1 MAHILIYAV
10 LLGCCI
16 YECVCKKVTSL
27 LAVISDFLLITA
39 AFADMM
45 CFASGLTFAGICSKA
60 VFLGLFLIHIVRI
73 IMVIPMNYKAAR
85 EAETLKAEL
94 AENRISIMLSQIQP
108 HFLYNSLNTIY
119 GLCEKDPTAAKKAV
133 NDFADYLRG
142 NMDSLSRN
150 CPVPFENE
158 LNHLKAY
165 LSLEQTRFKKK
176 LNIEWDIQTDSF
188 MIPSLTV
195 QPLVENAVKHGICMK
210 ENGGTVK
217 ISSRELED
225 CFEVEVSDNGV
236 GFDVNKPKNDGK
248 SHIGIEN
255 VRSRLRKMC
264 GTELEITS
272 ETGNGTS
279 AVIRLPK
286 RNADEQDIQNIKKG

>member
-1 MAHILIYAV
+1 
-10 LLGCCI
+10 
-16 YECVCKKVTSL
+16 
-27 LAVISDFLLITA
+27 
-39 AFADMM
+39 
-45 CFASGLTFAGICSKA
+45 
-60 VFLGLFLIHIVRI
+60 
-73 IMVIPMNYKAAR
+73 MNYKAAR

-94 AENRISIMLSQIQP
+94 AKNRISIMLSQIQS

-150 CPVPFENE
+150 CPVPFETE
-158 LNHLKAY
+158 LNHLKSY

-225 CFEVEVSDNGV
+225 CW
-236 GFDVNKPKNDGK
+236 
-248 SHIGIEN
+248 
-255 VRSRLRKMC
+255 
-264 GTELEITS
+264 TETALCAQIT
-272 ETGNGTS
+272 
-279 AVIRLPK
+279 R
-286 RNADEQDIQNIKKG
+286 

>member
-1 MAHILIYAV
+1 MICYIA
-10 LLGCCI
+10 G
-16 YECVCKKVTSL
+16 
-27 LAVISDFLLITA
+27 SDNR
-39 AFADMM
+39 
-45 CFASGLTFAGICSKA
+45 GVCSKS
-60 VFLGLFLIHIVRI
+60 VFLVLFVIHFVRI
-73 IMVIPMNYKAAR
+73 LKVIPMNYKAER
-85 EAETLKAEL
+85 EAEQLKAEI

-150 CPVPFENE
+150 CPVPFETE

-195 QPLVENAVKHGICMK
+195 HLM
-210 ENGGTVK
+210 
-217 ISSRELED
+217 
-225 CFEVEVSDNGV
+225 
-236 GFDVNKPKNDGK
+236 
-248 SHIGIEN
+248 
-255 VRSRLRKMC
+255 
-264 GTELEITS
+264 
-272 ETGNGTS
+272 
-279 AVIRLPK
+279 
-286 RNADEQDIQNIKKG
+286 